1 MVDIATQRPGDGPAI
16 EHLLDLAF
24 GPHRALR
31 PAYRLRRG
39 AAPVAALGFTARDG
53 NRLVGTLRFWPVAV
67 AVDVDVNVDVGGAV
81 PALLLG
87 PLAVDPGY
95 RRRGIAS
102 RLVAAGLGR
111 AGGLGHRIV
120 AAVGDEWL
128 FGQFGF
134 VPAASMGLAMPGPV
148 DEARF
153 LALALDDGAF
163 DGVTGVLCPAPKLCP
178 PGQHPGKVDQAAL
191 AGSP

>member
-1 MVDIATQRPGDGPAI
+1 MP
-16 EHLLDLAF
+16 
-24 GPHRALR
+24 
-31 PAYRLRRG
+31 LRRKECIDER
-39 AAPVAALGFTARDG
+39 PYVFS
-53 NRLVGTLRFWPVAV
+53 VAV
-67 AVDVDVNVDVGGAV
+67 AVAGNIDVGGAV

-95 RRRGIAS
+95 RRQGIAS

-111 AGGLGHRIV
+111 AGVLGHRIV

-134 VPAASMGLAMPGPV
+134 VPATSMGLSMPGSV

-153 LALALDDGAF
+153 LALALDDGAL
-163 DGVTGVLCPAPKLCP
+163 DGVAGVLCPAPKLCP
-178 PGQHPGKVDQAAL
+178 PGQRPGKVDQAPL
-191 AGSP
+191 ADSP